1 VDGSLAQLREAAA
14 MAALVCGPAFV
25 RAAQES
31 IQIHGGIGFTWEHPA
46 HRYFRR
52 AKADLVV
59 LDQPRSY
66 QERLLT
72 ALGV

>member
-1 VDGSLAQLREAAA
+1 

-25 RAAQES
+25 TAAQES

-46 HRYFRR
+46 HRYLRR
-52 AKADLVV
+52 AKADLVA
-59 LDQPRSY
+59 LDDPRRHE
-66 QERLLT
+66 ERLLT